1 MASKNLN
8 LNITVNN
15 KQVDLAKISFKQFDD
30 IIKQAKK
37 DLQALPLN
45 DPRYKTLV
53 SDINAAE
60 KAWKQAQAGA
70 GQFNDEMEE
79 GGGKIKSY
87 AGQIREATAELVRI
101 EQQFGK
107 NSKQYADQAAKIKG
121 LRDAQEDLVR
131 GTQKLDDALSNIPGP
146 IGRAGQAMQQFEVI
160 TQSAKSAFNSLG
172 LGFKTVDQ
180 IFKTTAIGALVAII
194 ILLVTAIARAAKSF
208 KPLQDAFAQIGGAVD
223 GLFEA
228 LRPLTEFLLNVFVGA
243 IKAVSVVIEIFGKG
257 IAMLTG
263 RLEEYNQAAS
273 LKKATLELERS
284 IAQQER
290 LFGSLADSF
299 NKYTKS
305 MIDSK
310 LDMDKAILESNKALQ
325 DGLITQQQALEQQIL
340 IMSNTR
346 AKMNNIDAQL
356 LSERNEKGQELDNL
370 KQVNIIKSYTNERKS
385 QTENIKQSKINEQ
398 ILIANQQQASQN
410 RIKIIEEQ
418 IQTIKNANIT
428 GGREVIQALES
439 SKEEEQFLI
448 DYYVKKT
455 IALEKGAN
463 AEITKLRKQFSRED
477 IALINERSNTR
488 MMAGAQLLKEEEARA
503 LQEATI
509 AITALKE
516 RHRKELEDTLIAGQT
531 TKGLK
536 EKQAAEMAAAFENE
550 RRQELKYRAYYNQL
564 AINEEQRNLDE
575 ELSNT
580 KEYYQR
586 RRDLATEQLNVDLIL
601 ADGNADKI
609 ETART
614 AHWKKIFEIDTQELQ
629 NILTNMET
637 FYDGMYENTQE
648 ALDQLVTIENQR
660 YEVLKHQAHLNY
672 DLLEALEKA
681 HIKRLEMIEIQ
692 RMEAR
697 LNVMNIEF
705 NGLYEGT
712 KAAFD
717 QMRALED
724 QQYAIE
730 QAKAK
735 NNYDKLQALATQHAK
750 NIAMIDSAE
759 LQSKA
764 DIEQRKADAVG
775 TIITAHYDMLRYQND
790 LQTQANI
797 IAAGDN
803 AEKVEAIQ
811 LEHLKREK
819 EIGAAEVENAKT
831 IQIAKLQI
839 VADFGALLNN
849 IADQLMA
856 AAQGRDEQQFKNAKK
871 LAIAAITIEKAAA
884 IGQIVANTGIA
895 NAKAVAASPLT
906 FGQPWVA
913 INTVSAALAIASTI
927 AAGIQQI
934 SQINSAEFQ
943 KAGDVGTGG
952 KGGGPNYGRNYEEG
966 GLIGGK
972 RHAQGGTLIEAEQG
986 EAIMTR
992 GAVTMFGPMLSMM
1005 NQMGGGT
1012 AFGTNVMTTSYD
1024 YPNSNRPADN
1034 QSQAIIK
1041 TYVVEGELTTAQ
1053 QRQARLKDLSTL

>member
-15 KQVDLAKISFKQFDD
+15 KQVDLAKISFKQFDE

-37 DLQALPLN
+37 DLQSLPLN

-60 KAWKQAQAGA
+60 KAWKQARSQAGE
-70 GQFNDEMEE
+70 FNEEMED
-79 GGGKIKSY
+79 GGGKVKSY

-146 IGRAGQAMQQFEVI
+146 IGRAGQAMQQFEI
-160 TQSAKSAFNSLG
+160 ISQSAKSAFNSLG

-194 ILLVTAIARAAKSF
+194 VLLVSAVANAAKSF

-228 LRPLTEFLLNVFVGA
+228 LKPITEFILNIFVGA
-243 IKAVSVVIEIFGKG
+243 IKAASVVIELLGKG

-263 RLEEYNQAAS
+263 RMEEYNQKAS
-273 LKKATLELERS
+273 LKKATLDLER
-284 IAQQER
+284 
-290 LFGSLADSF
+290 
-299 NKYTKS
+299 
-305 MIDSK
+305 
-310 LDMDKAILESNKALQ
+310 
-325 DGLITQQQALEQQIL
+325 
-340 IMSNTR
+340 
-346 AKMNNIDAQL
+346 
-356 LSERNEKGQELDNL
+356 
-370 KQVNIIKSYTNERKS
+370 
-385 QTENIKQSKINEQ
+385 NIKQQETLLNNYGQAINDSLKDILNSYKEFNEKKKLLLEADYQNEKDRQADVIILQLGFLNFLKQNNAEREKLYQQFQTDVDNFENSSQIRKIDNQREAQRLSTKMQKQFIGESARNELDYQ
-398 ILIANQQQASQN
+398 KARMKALKDDEAVLRKLTTENAKKALAANVESQKLL
-410 RIKIIEEQ
+410 KIEMVKLETKGFQDFVAAQEEQ
-418 IQTIKNANIT
+418 
-428 GGREVIQALES
+428 
-439 SKEEEQFLI
+439 
-448 DYYVKKT
+448 D
-455 IALEKGAN
+455 
-463 AEITKLRKQFSRED
+463 KLNRQYARED
-477 IALINERSNTR
+477 LALIKERGLERKRLNIEI
-488 MMAGAQLLKEEEARA
+488 LKDEEVRA
-503 LQEATI
+503 LQQATL
-509 AITALKE
+509 ALEALKE
-516 RHRKELEDTLIAGQT
+516 QHRKELEEARLAGVTQ
-531 TKGLK
+531 KGLK
-536 EKQAAEMAAAFENE
+536 EKQAAEMAVAVENE
-550 RRQELKYRAYYNQL
+550 RRQELKYRAYYTQL
-564 AINEEQRNLDE
+564 GINEEERNLDE
-575 ELSNT
+575 ELSMT
-580 KEYYQR
+580 KEYFQR
-586 RRDLATEQLNVDLIL
+586 RRELATEQLNVDFIL
-601 ADGNADKI
+601 ADGNNDKI
-609 ETART
+609 EAART
-614 AHWKKIFEIDTQELQ
+614 AHWKKIYEIDTQELQ
-629 NILTNMET
+629 NILTNMEV
-637 FYDGMYENTQE
+637 FYEGMYENTEE

-660 YEVLKHQAHLNY
+660 YELLKHQAHLNY

-705 NGLYEGT
+705 DGLYEGT

-735 NNYDKLQALATQHAK
+735 GNYDKLQALATQHAK
-750 NIAMIDSAE
+750 NMAMIDSAE

-819 EIGAAEVENAKT
+819 EIGAAEVENTKS

-849 IADQLMA
+849 IASQLMD
-856 AAQGRDEQQFKNAKK
+856 AAQEKDEQQFKNAKK
-871 LAIAAITIEKAAA
+871 LAVAAITIEKAAA

-906 FGQPWVA
+906 FGQPWVG
-913 INTVSAALAIASTI
+913 INTVSAALAIATTI
-927 AAGIQQI
+927 ATGIQQI
-934 SQINSAEFQ
+934 SQINGTEF
-943 KAGDVGTGG
+943 KKPGG
-952 KGGGPNYGRNYEEG
+952 QGGPNYGRNYEEG

-992 GAVTMFGPMLSMM
+992 GAVTMFAPMLSMM

-1024 YPNSNRPADN
+1024 YPNTNRPSEN
-1034 QSQAIIK
+1034 ESPAIIK